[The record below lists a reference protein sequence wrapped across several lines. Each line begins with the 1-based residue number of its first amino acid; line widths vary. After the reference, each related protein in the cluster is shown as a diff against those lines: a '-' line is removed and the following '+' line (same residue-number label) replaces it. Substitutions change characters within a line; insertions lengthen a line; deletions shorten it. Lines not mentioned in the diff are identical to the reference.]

1 MLTTSAQ
8 TTFAQTTIAQT
19 TFKKQ
24 LLGCAIALLAS
35 ASQSAL
41 AQNTTNN
48 PAAPIEE
55 ILIWGSDAGQR
66 SSMSHPASVLTQAD
80 LASINIATTED
91 VVKFE
96 PSLVI
101 RRRFIGD
108 SNGTM
113 GMRGANMFQT
123 SRSMVF
129 ADGVPLH
136 YLLQSR
142 WNGSPRWSMVSAS
155 EIAQVEVLYGPFSA
169 EYSGNAM
176 GGVVLIESAIPQQ
189 REFHFDSSYYSQ
201 EFDAYGFSDRVNGY
215 KSFFSVGDK
224 IGDTSLYFSYNR
236 LENDSQPQTFYFGAN
251 NSSPAAS
258 NVTGGVIGN
267 DQFGTQ
273 RLWFGDTG
281 VVDTETQNY
290 KIKIGHDIGAWSGL
304 VNIAYEDRAS
314 GNQPTAYMRNS
325 SGDLVWSGNVR
336 QDGTGISIP
345 AGRLGVGEQERDS
358 LSLGL
363 RVRGPLTD
371 TIDLESN
378 LNQFSIVRDES
389 RDSLRNP
396 ADPAYTPAGQVTDF
410 GDTGWQSAEV
420 KLTFNQLGID
430 DLSLVTGL
438 RYDAYELNID
448 VYDSNAYQSGSKDR
462 LNSSSGGETD
472 VSAAFAELSWL
483 PTQQWALTLGG
494 RYESFNSNDGYYT
507 TVIGGDV
514 RPVAVPGQSRSA
526 FSPKFTAAY
535 QPTDNWTLSYAV
547 AEAYRFPIVEELFS
561 QYQAYNTINQANP
574 SLKPEAGLHHNL
586 GVEYGFDGGYI
597 RVNAF
602 QESIEDVIEAQAE
615 TLPGGISVRTF
626 IPIDQVDTLGGEF
639 IVNASDLW
647 LDNLDLRFNTT
658 YTDNEIVRNRV
669 DPSIEGNVYPRLPTW
684 RANLLATY
692 HISDD
697 WNIGLNYQYADTS
710 FGRNDN
716 RDTEQNV
723 YGAQDGYSRVG
734 IKTDY
739 RFGNGFSLG
748 AGVDNIGN
756 DIDFVAHPWPG
767 RTVYLN
773 VSYDW
778 Q

>member
-1 MLTTSAQ
+1 MRALDTNPVFTRQRLS
-8 TTFAQTTIAQT
+8 FAIV
-19 TFKKQ
+19 
-24 LLGCAIALLAS
+24 LAT
-35 ASQSAL
+35 ACLHGPNAVAQSA
-41 AQNTTNN
+41 AT
-48 PAAPIEE
+48 PIEE

-66 SSMSHPASVLTQAD
+66 SSMTHPASVLTQSD

-91 VVKFE
+91 VVKYE

-189 REFHFDSSYYSQ
+189 REFHFDSSYFSQ
-201 EFDAYGFSDRVNGY
+201 DFDAYGFSDTLTGY

-251 NSSPAAS
+251 NSSPSAT
-258 NVTGGVIGN
+258 NVSGGVIGN
-267 DQFGTQ
+267 DQFGSSQ
-273 RLWFGDTG
+273 LWFGDTG
-281 VVDTETQNY
+281 VVDTQTQNY
-290 KIKIGHDIGAWSGL
+290 KVKIGHDIGAWTGL
-304 VNIAYEDRAS
+304 LNIAYEDRAS
-314 GNQPTAYMRNS
+314 GNQPNAYMRND
-325 SGDLVWSGNVR
+325 SGDLIWSGNVR
-336 QDGTGISIP
+336 QDGNGISIP

-371 TIDLESN
+371 SIDLESN
-378 LNQFSIVRDES
+378 LNQFAILRDQS

-396 ADPAYTPAGQVTDF
+396 ADPAYTQAGQVTDF
-410 GDTGWQSAEV
+410 GDTGWHSAEV
-420 KLTFNQLGID
+420 KLTFNQLGVD
-430 DLSLVTGL
+430 NLSLVTGL

-448 VYDSNAYQSGSKDR
+448 VYDSNDYQSGDKDR

-472 VSAAFAELSWL
+472 VSAAFAELGWL

-494 RYESFNSNDGYYT
+494 RYEAFNSDAGYYT
-507 TVIGGDV
+507 TMVAGEV
-514 RPVAVPGQSRSA
+514 QPVAVPGQSRKA

-535 QPTDNWTLSYAV
+535 QPTDRWSLSYAV
-547 AEAYRFPIVEELFS
+547 AKAYRFPIVEELFS
-561 QYQAYNTINQANP
+561 QYQAYNTVNQANP
-574 SLKPEAGLHHNL
+574 ALKPEDGLHHNL
-586 GVEYGFDGGYI
+586 GIEYGIDGGYV
-597 RVNAF
+597 RVNVF
-602 QESIEDVIEAQAE
+602 QESIKDVIEAQAE
-615 TLPGGISVRTF
+615 TLAGGVSVRTF
-626 IPIDQVDTLGGEF
+626 IPIDQVDTLGTEF
-639 IVNASDLW
+639 IVNATGLGLEA
-647 LDNLDLRFNTT
+647 LDVRFNAT

-684 RANLLATY
+684 RGNLLATY

-756 DIDFVAHPWPG
+756 DVDFVAHPWPG